1 MEKELLSFEKFNLPI
16 KIHNLHMESG
26 KHYRGTH
33 SHIAVEVISVKSG
46 RLNCYVNN
54 EVIKVGPKQII
65 FINSNTAHKLSSEN
79 AEISYLHIDASLL
92 EKNTS
97 DNKFS
102 MLYSFISH
110 TKAKPYM
117 IFGDNKEITELLDKI
132 NIKYYQESKESG
144 LYIKGYFYEL
154 VAFMCSQS
162 FIAPLTISKEQMGK
176 IEQVIDYIDT
186 NFKSP
191 VTLNDI
197 CSAVKYNKYTV
208 CHIFKTI
215 TDSTIFDYINFLRV
229 RYAVE
234 KLKHKNNSILEIAT
248 ECGFSSATYF
258 NRVFKNF
265 FGCSPSVY
273 RKLLP

>member
-1 MEKELLSFEKFNLPI
+1 
-16 KIHNLHMESG
+16 
-26 KHYRGTH
+26 
-33 SHIAVEVISVKSG
+33 
-46 RLNCYVNN
+46 
-54 EVIKVGPKQII
+54 
-65 FINSNTAHKLSSEN
+65 
-79 AEISYLHIDASLL
+79 
-92 EKNTS
+92 
-97 DNKFS
+97 
-102 MLYSFISH
+102 
-110 TKAKPYM
+110 
-117 IFGDNKEITELLDKI
+117 
-132 NIKYYQESKESG
+132 
-144 LYIKGYFYEL
+144 
-154 VAFMCSQS
+154 MCSQS